1 MGEHHQHRGVIDA
14 ITGARAAARAAAER
28 ADVRTAALTTPAEME
43 RAADLF
49 AAVWGTSGVSTPLP
63 HDALSGIHHA
73 GGSVLGA
80 FRGDELLGA
89 AVALAGSARSTDL
102 YGMLAGVAPGTRTR
116 GIGAAMKQA
125 QRVWGLETGAQTMR
139 WTYDPF
145 LRGNAVLN
153 LNRLGATGISF
164 AADFYAPISD
174 ELNAGGPADRLVVRW
189 DLAHPHTPKDLDPSA
204 SVVELVVCADDGS
217 PIVRE
222 NVIAELPTD
231 AKTYVAVALP
241 EDIVGLRHNQPPVAA
256 AWIEAYRRALPP
268 LFAGGRVAVAADS
281 GECYVF
287 IVPCAG
293 DVR

>member
-1 MGEHHQHRGVIDA
+1 MGEHHQQRGATGA

-116 GIGAAMKQA
+116 GVGAAMKQA

-189 DLAHPHTPKDLDPSA
+189 DLARPHTRQDLDSTA
-204 SVVELVVCADDGS
+204 SVVELVVPGDDGG
-217 PIVRE
+217 PRVRE
-222 NVIAELPTD
+222 DVLAELPSDTN
-231 AKTYVAVALP
+231 TYVSVALP
-241 EDIVGLRHNQPPVAA
+241 EDVVGLRHNQPALAA
-256 AWIEAYRRALPP
+256 AWIEAYRLALPP
-268 LFAGGRVAVAADS
+268 LFASGRVAFAADS
-281 GECYVF
+281 GESYLF
-287 IVPCAG
+287 LAPDAG
-293 DVR
+293 VVG